1 MSALKHI
8 LAATDLSA
16 PARHAAERAAM
27 LATQCGAGL
36 SVVHVAQRAPM
47 ERLQQ
52 LVTAGSLPADLDQRL
67 LGIARQRL
75 EQLSDLLKQR
85 HGVQAELKTAVG
97 DLPPTMQAEADAHL
111 CGLVVLGNRGDSVL
125 RHLVLGSTAER
136 LLASATRAM
145 LIVRQTPR
153 TPYRTVLVPVDFSS
167 ASLRAIHLAH
177 AIAPTA
183 RLCLLHAFDLP
194 FEGSLRY
201 AGISEDEIRHYMDA
215 ARAQAE
221 QQMQAL
227 ATSAG
232 LAVHE
237 AQTLVLYGDPTVRI
251 LQQEQDLDAD
261 LIVMG
266 KHSDNVLER
275 LFVGSVTRR
284 VLGDAQGDVLVSV

>member
-1 MSALKHI
+1 MTALTHI

-27 LATQCGAGL
+27 LSRQCAAPL
-36 SVVHVAQRAPM
+36 ELVHVAQRAPM

-52 LVTAGSLPADLDQRL
+52 LVGAVSLPADLDQRL
-67 LGIARQRL
+67 LDGAAQ
-75 EQLSDLLKQR
+75 QLQQLADLLVQR
-85 HGVQAELKTAVG
+85 HGVQPGFKTAVG
-97 DLPPTMQAEADAHL
+97 ELLPTLQAEADAHQ
-111 CGLVVLGNRGDSVL
+111 CSLVVLGHRGESVL

-136 LLASATRAM
+136 LLASATRPM
-145 LIVRQTPR
+145 LIVRQTPC

-177 AIAPTA
+177 AVAPTA
-183 RLCLLHAFDLP
+183 RLYLLHAFDLP

-201 AGISEDEIRHYMDA
+201 AGISEDEIRHYIDA

-221 QQMQAL
+221 QQLQAL

-232 LAVHE
+232 LAPHE
-237 AQTLVLYGDPTVRI
+237 AQTLVLHGDPAVRI
-251 LQQEQDLDAD
+251 LQQEQELEAD

-266 KHSDNVLER
+266 KHGDNVLER
-275 LFVGSVTRR
+275 LFMGSVTRR

>member
-16 PARHAAERAAM
+16 PARQPAERAAM

-67 LGIARQRL
+67 LGSARQRL
-75 EQLSDLLKQR
+75 DQLSDLLKQR

-97 DLPPTMQAEADAHL
+97 DLPPTLQAEADAHQ
-111 CGLVVLGNRGDSVL
+111 CGLV
-125 RHLVLGSTAER
+125 VLGSTAER
-136 LLASATRAM
+136 LLASATRPM

-201 AGISEDEIRHYMDA
+201 AGISEDEIRRYIDA